1 MISQFSEQ
9 VRKGIREQM
18 NDLADYLAGGGAT
31 SYDQYANTTGEIR
44 GLAKAERMLLD
55 LTEAYE
61 KGTGQ

>member
-9 VRKGIREQM
+9 VKKGIRGQM
-18 NDLADYLAGGGAT
+18 NDLADFLAGGGAT
-31 SYDQYANTTGEIR
+31 SYDHYTNIAGEIR